1 MFKKNK
7 KDKAKLEHKLYLARE
22 TPELVFDISECDL
35 KAVPPGIY
43 SLCKVFLKEKLELQK
58 NSLTSLNG
66 GGNLSDLCTLK
77 VLNVS
82 YNALTFLPNEIDQL
96 TNLQELYV
104 NDNHLKQLPSTIC
117 HLKYLQIFDVST
129 NKLKNLP
136 ENLGSMVSLQEI
148 NLKNNPKLH
157 ELPKSISCLHNMQC
171 IQIDITGFTYPPEEI
186 VKNGTSSIMK
196 FICEDMGQVYVSQNE
211 PTELERSNSN
221 KSIPRSLSNSIKASI
236 LDYENNKRKKMVEF
250 LEIEKHRSILQRQE
264 YDLAQSV
271 KVEKERL
278 LSDIAEQQNELDNK
292 LLKLQQERE
301 KERFRLIEQLQEVED
316 KANVAV
322 NQLLLLNRQ
331 PLTKLLEQ
339 EKLEEQRLM
348 EVAGKQY
355 DNLEKIKILA
365 DMEEV
370 LYQESE
376 KFKKFGEF
384 RIQMAKNVLNDEM
397 ELDKH
402 LVDVLSNQDL
412 QKTEL
417 ISKLEE
423 DTLLQKAAV
432 STLLERSDARS
443 WALRQEMRLVE
454 GQLAALTAIE
464 LDRKRLKMDEHLYDL
479 AEKRENLSYVLLK
492 LYEEQNQRR
501 AELLSALN
509 NVEEFSNTSEN
520 FWLQQYQR
528 LLERMPNN
536 LSETQKNVNQRL
548 AQRLLLAGVIQ
559 YLPMLCKIIQ
569 DEDMLRRVTEKDI
582 IEAGVVNPNHCLKI
596 YEELRLYV
604 DSYLCGRS
612 TEPSA
617 PSAEEAA
624 GPSAPPLNIF
634 PETGLGECIVC
645 MEFKCETIFVPCGHY
660 CCCTNCSNV
669 ISACP
674 LCRTSIK
681 HKVYN
686 IN

>member
-221 KSIPRSLSNSIKASI
+221 KSIPRSLSNSI
-236 LDYENNKRKKMVEF
+236 KRKKMVEF

>member
-1 MFKKNK
+1 
-7 KDKAKLEHKLYLARE
+7 
-22 TPELVFDISECDL
+22 
-35 KAVPPGIY
+35 
-43 SLCKVFLKEKLELQK
+43 
-58 NSLTSLNG
+58 
-66 GGNLSDLCTLK
+66 
-77 VLNVS
+77 
-82 YNALTFLPNEIDQL
+82 
-96 TNLQELYV
+96 
-104 NDNHLKQLPSTIC
+104 
-117 HLKYLQIFDVST
+117 
-129 NKLKNLP
+129 
-136 ENLGSMVSLQEI
+136 MVSLQEI